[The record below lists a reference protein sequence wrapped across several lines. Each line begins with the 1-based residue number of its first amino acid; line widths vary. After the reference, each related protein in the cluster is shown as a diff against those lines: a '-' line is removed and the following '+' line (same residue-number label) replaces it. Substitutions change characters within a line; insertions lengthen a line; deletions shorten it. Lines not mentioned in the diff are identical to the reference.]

1 MFAKEASPH
10 VSSCAV
16 DTLINFRR
24 EEREG
29 ARGRE
34 GGEGEGKRGGEKE
47 GRQRR
52 ERGEKEGEKEWRE
65 EGERERGG
73 GGGEGEGGGEGVG
86 GREEGGE
93 RRRRGGEGREG
104 VESEGRGTARER
116 RRRGGR
122 GEEEGRGRGGR
133 CKQTLLKT
141 RRAQSLLL
149 LPSPHEAKRS
159 AKSPPTS
166 SPTCDATRRRLMAE
180 ALCLP
185 ASLPD
190 QSPSPW
196 PQSSTSL
203 QFPSLHEKPTAF
215 PLERL
220 EVLAF
225 FVPARPLQD

>member
-1 MFAKEASPH
+1 MFAKEASPY

-16 DTLINFRR
+16 DTLIKFRR
-24 EEREG
+24 GEREG
-29 ARGRE
+29 ARGG
-34 GGEGEGKRGGEKE
+34 GGEER
-47 GRQRR
+47 RR
-52 ERGEKEGEKEWRE
+52 ERGETEERKRGERGEKEWRE
-65 EGERERGG
+65 EGERGWREWVERGGGAGERGERERGG
-73 GGGEGEGGGEGVG
+73 GGGEG
-86 GREEGGE
+86 
-93 RRRRGGEGREG
+93 RRGREG
-104 VESEGRGTARER
+104 VESEGRGTAMGR
-116 RRRGGR
+116 RRRGGE

-133 CKQTLLKT
+133 CKQTLLKN

-149 LPSPHEAKRS
+149 LPSSHEAKRS

-190 QSPSPW
+190 QSRSPW